1 MHCFLCNTLLH
12 FDVESQTNDSTN
24 EANDSANLSLHL
36 SFEKKMP
43 PYPFQDL
50 SLIATQKAYVRLY
63 INCDLEL
70 SMYTR

>member
-1 MHCFLCNTLLH
+1 MHYFLCNTLLH
-12 FDVESQTNDSTN
+12 FDVESQKNDSTN

-36 SFEKKMP
+36 SFEKKMS
-43 PYPFQDL
+43 PYSFQDL